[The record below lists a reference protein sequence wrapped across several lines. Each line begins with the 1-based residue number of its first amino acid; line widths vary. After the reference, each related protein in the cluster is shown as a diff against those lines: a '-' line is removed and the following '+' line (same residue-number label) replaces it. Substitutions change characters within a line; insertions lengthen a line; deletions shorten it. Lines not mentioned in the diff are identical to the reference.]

1 MAVAVEQDGL
11 VERVQVL
18 TARLDEVEDL
28 GTRMLA
34 EELASSIVGLYG
46 EGIERIFA
54 VLAREGISAAEA
66 RDELVRDGVVASLM
80 LIHGIYPVPLE
91 DRVVEALDSVR
102 PYMESHGGDVEFVGV
117 EDGVAHLRLSGHCK
131 GCAASASTLELAIE
145 KALEDFAPDL
155 LGLEVEGVVS
165 PAEGHAPPG
174 AVALPM
180 AGERQWIE
188 LEGLAALARG
198 AIATANET
206 LLVANVAGT
215 LLAYRDACAGC
226 GARLSSAV
234 LEGGTLT
241 CGDARAIS
249 TSRAPGA
256 VARTRTCSSS
266 PCRCCARTARCGWR
280 YSREHGRRVFAS
292 SRRGRRRGRRPGYPC
307 ATRRAASSA
316 RSASARTTATCS
328 TWSSGGSSASARR
341 AGRCARATP
350 SSARP
355 AAASSGSRTS
365 RSPTSCGPRS
375 RSRSASRS

>member
-198 AIATANET
+198 
-206 LLVANVAGT
+206 VDRHRR
-215 LLAYRDACAGC
+215 RDAARGERRRHA
-226 GARLSSAV
+226 ARLSRRVRRLRRAAV
-234 LEGGTLT
+234 LSRAGGRHADAAET
-241 CGDARAIS
+241 ARAIS

-256 VARTRTCSSS
+256 VARTRTLQLE
-266 PCRCCARTARCGWR
+266 PVPLLRKNGTVQVAVIA
-280 YSREHGRRVFAS
+280 
-292 SRRGRRRGRRPGYPC
+292 
-307 ATRRAASSA
+307 
-316 RSASARTTATCS
+316 
-328 TWSSGGSSASARR
+328 
-341 AGRCARATP
+341 
-350 SSARP
+350 
-355 AAASSGSRTS
+355 
-365 RSPTSCGPRS
+365 
-375 RSRSASRS
+375 